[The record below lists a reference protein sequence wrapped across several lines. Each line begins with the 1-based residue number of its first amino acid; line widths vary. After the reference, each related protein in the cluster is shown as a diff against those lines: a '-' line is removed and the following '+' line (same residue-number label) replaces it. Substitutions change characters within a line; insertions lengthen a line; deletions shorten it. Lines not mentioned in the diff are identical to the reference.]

1 MLPAALTVPGSH
13 TLRGSTALALRVW
26 TQPLLPI
33 SLAKPAAT
41 SAIVAM
47 RVTWMLVCQHVKG
60 PCFVGTKGLK
70 PCVGGCLLCLQSW
83 RSDKL
88 RHLPEMRFVYEEE
101 AAPEEF
107 FVPYC
112 WSLAVT
118 ATGNR
123 LMNWN
128 LGAVAL
134 LTQLSGVDVSIDGGL
149 EQRWSE
155 DAYHSGELNV

>member
-1 MLPAALTVPGSH
+1 MWV
-13 TLRGSTALALRVW
+13 
-26 TQPLLPI
+26 
-33 SLAKPAAT
+33 
-41 SAIVAM
+41 
-47 RVTWMLVCQHVKG
+47 
-60 PCFVGTKGLK
+60 
-70 PCVGGCLLCLQSW
+70 LCLQSW

-118 ATGNR
+118 TTGNK
-123 LMNWN
+123 LMHWN

-134 LTQLSGVDVSIDGGL
+134 LTQLSGVDVSGDGGGGL
-149 EQRWSE
+149 EHRWSE

>member
-1 MLPAALTVPGSH
+1 MLAC
-13 TLRGSTALALRVW
+13 LRS
-26 TQPLLPI
+26 
-33 SLAKPAAT
+33 
-41 SAIVAM
+41 
-47 RVTWMLVCQHVKG
+47 C
-60 PCFVGTKGLK
+60 
-70 PCVGGCLLCLQSW
+70 CLFRFQSW

-88 RHLPEMRFVYEEE
+88 KRLPEMRFVYEEE

-118 ATGNR
+118 TTGHR

-134 LTQLSGVDVSIDGGL
+134 LTQLSGVDVSLDGSL
-149 EQRWSE
+149 EHRWSE
-155 DAYHSGELNV
+155 DAYNSGELNV

>member
-1 MLPAALTVPGSH
+1 MSAHVCAAV
-13 TLRGSTALALRVW
+13 V
-26 TQPLLPI
+26 
-33 SLAKPAAT
+33 
-41 SAIVAM
+41 
-47 RVTWMLVCQHVKG
+47 
-60 PCFVGTKGLK
+60 
-70 PCVGGCLLCLQSW
+70 QSW
-83 RSDKL
+83 RSDRLK
-88 RHLPEMRFVYEEE
+88 HLPEMRFVYEEE

-118 ATGNR
+118 SASSR

-134 LTQLSGVDVSIDGGL
+134 LTQLSGVDISADGSL
-149 EQRWSE
+149 EHRWSE

>member
-1 MLPAALTVPGSH
+1 MLAMSASTRPLPACVS
-13 TLRGSTALALRVW
+13 V
-26 TQPLLPI
+26 LP
-33 SLAKPAAT
+33 
-41 SAIVAM
+41 
-47 RVTWMLVCQHVKG
+47 
-60 PCFVGTKGLK
+60 
-70 PCVGGCLLCLQSW
+70 LQSW

-88 RHLPEMRFVYEEE
+88 RHLPEMRFQYEEE

-118 ATGNR
+118 ATGTK
-123 LMNWN
+123 LMSWN

-134 LTQLSGVDVSIDGGL
+134 LTQLSGVEVSGDGSL
-149 EQRWSE
+149 EQRWSDA